1 MVKHAISVLFMENLY
16 SHLCI
21 LGEITT
27 FLPLKETTHITFH
40 TVCHSCCATETSHYT
55 SSLWLTH
62 MYFLWKHPHTS
73 YCSQIVM
80 RCHFAEWHG
89 ILLSRALLRHMQ
101 NKMSTLTSE
110 QYFVQLIFDSVLPPF
125 FSLFHTHRHNLPQM
139 CKQLK
144 HKAVDSARATP
155 DISRLFA

>member
-1 MVKHAISVLFMENLY
+1 MHTIGWANVGLVGINNSSVLIVPLCFFMANLY

-21 LGEITT
+21 LGWEMTT
-27 FLPLKETTHITFH
+27 FLPLKETTHITFNFH

-62 MYFLWKHPHTS
+62 MYFLWKRPHTS

-110 QYFVQLIFDSVLPPF
+110 QYFVQLIFDSALPPF
-125 FSLFHTHRHNLPQM
+125 FSLFHTHAQFTTD
-139 CKQLK
+139 
-144 HKAVDSARATP
+144 V
-155 DISRLFA
+155 